1 MGNQKETGQTGAMK
15 VQNEKKVAGTD
26 EKPAITRR
34 DFIKTAAITGAV
46 TAVAPHIW
54 IKPAWASDPLKI
66 GVMIDMSKAYAF
78 LNKQDLVGIKLAV
91 EDAGGK
97 ALGKPIQVIARDHR
111 LDPGIANE
119 KAKELYEK
127 EKVDVIIDVPQ
138 SACSLAVNEQSRRYK
153 RLFISVDSGTTAQT
167 GDKCNYYGFDWGYDN
182 YFLATAGGLWAAEHL
197 GKKWYAITADYAW
210 GHDLL
215 KNFRA
220 AVEKKGGKIIGN
232 DMVALGTSDF
242 SPYMIKALNSGADVL
257 VLLNAGADTVNSTKA
272 ANEFGLKKKMAV
284 LHALMFTANIHATG
298 VNVYEGDYATVSWY
312 WKAQN
317 PGVKSYVERFKKE
330 MKGAPPHWLTAANY
344 SAALQFIKAVQ
355 RANSKDPD
363 KIIEQLEGHEFR
375 DMFANPGYIY
385 KENHQA
391 INKALIVRCKSKKQI
406 TEPWDYFEIV
416 GEVPAREAYQTPEQS
431 GCKMERP
438 A

>member
-1 MGNQKETGQTGAMK
+1 MGGQKKTKDTETIK
-15 VQNEKKVAGTD
+15 VKNGKKGLSEEKKAS
-26 EKPAITRR
+26 IMTRR
-34 DFIKTAAITGAV
+34 DFIKTAAITGAM
-46 TAVAPHIW
+46 TAVAPHVW

-66 GVMIDMSKAYAF
+66 GVMIDMNKAYAF
-78 LNKQDLVGIKLAV
+78 LNKQDLLGIRLAV

-97 ALGKPIQVIARDHR
+97 ALGKPIQVIIRDHR

-119 KAKELYEK
+119 EARELYEK

-138 SACSLAVNEQSRRYK
+138 SACSLLVNEQSRRYK
-153 RLFISVDSGTTAQT
+153 RLFISVDSGTTVQT

-182 YFLATAGGLWAAEHL
+182 YMLATAGGLWAAENL

-220 AVEKKGGKIIGN
+220 AVEKKGGTIIGN

-257 VLLNAGADTVNSTKA
+257 VLLNAGEDTVNSTKA
-272 ANEFGLKKKMAV
+272 ANELGLKKKMTI

-298 VNVYEGDYATVSWY
+298 VKVYEGDYATVSWY
-312 WKAQN
+312 WKSEN
-317 PGVKSYVERFKKE
+317 PGVKSYVERFKKI
-330 MKGAPPHWLTAANY
+330 MKAPPHWLTAANY
-344 SAALQFIKAVQ
+344 SATLQFIKAVQ
-355 RANSKDPD
+355 RANAKDPD

-391 INKALIVRCKSKKQI
+391 INDALIVRCKSQTEI
-406 TEPWDYFEIV
+406 TEPWDYFDIV
-416 GEVPAREAYQTPEQS
+416 GKVPAREAYQTPEQS

>member
-1 MGNQKETGQTGAMK
+1 MGEQKKTKDTETMK
-15 VQNEKKVAGTD
+15 VENGKKGLSEEKKTSMM
-26 EKPAITRR
+26 TRR
-34 DFIKTAAITGAV
+34 AFIKTATITGAV
-46 TAVAPHIW
+46 TVVAPHVW

-66 GVMIDMSKAYAF
+66 GVMIDMNKTYAF
-78 LNKQDLVGIKLAV
+78 LNKQDLLGIKLAV

-97 ALGKPIQVIARDHR
+97 ALGKPIQVIVRDHR

-119 KAKELYEK
+119 EARKLYEK

-138 SACSLAVNEQSRRYK
+138 SACSLLVNEQSRRYK
-153 RLFISVDSGTTAQT
+153 RLFISVDSGTTVQT

-182 YFLATAGGLWAAEHL
+182 YMLATAGGLWAAENL

-242 SPYMIKALNSGADVL
+242 SPYMIKAMNSGADVL
-257 VLLNAGADTVNSTKA
+257 VLLNAGADTVNATKA
-272 ANEFGLKKKMAV
+272 ANESGLKKKMAI
-284 LHALMFTANIHATG
+284 LHALMFTANIHAAG
-298 VNVYEGDYATVSWY
+298 VKVYEGDYATVSWY
-312 WKAQN
+312 WKSEN
-317 PGVKSYVERFKKE
+317 PGVKSYVERFKKVME
-330 MKGAPPHWLTAANY
+330 APPHWLTAANY
-344 SAALQFIKAVQ
+344 SATLQFIKAVQ
-355 RANSKDPD
+355 RANAKDPD

-391 INKALIVRCKSKKQI
+391 INDALIVRCKSQQEI

-416 GEVPAREAYQTPEQS
+416 GKVPACEAYQTPEQS

>member
-1 MGNQKETGQTGAMK
+1 MRNQEDAKNSGSTKTNK
-15 VQNEKKVAGTD
+15 D
-26 EKPAITRR
+26 EKSLSRSDSLLNLTRR
-34 DFIKTAAITGAV
+34 DFIKTAAVTGAV

-78 LNKQDLVGIKLAV
+78 LNKQDLIAVNLAV

-97 ALGKPIQVIARDHR
+97 ALGKPIEVIARDHR

-138 SACSLAVNEQSRRYK
+138 SACSLAVNEQSRIHK
-153 RLFISVDSGTTAQT
+153 RLFISVDSGTSDQA
-167 GDKCNYYGFDWGYDN
+167 GDKCNYYAFDWAYDN
-182 YFLATAGGLWAAEHL
+182 YMLATAAGLWAAEHL
-197 GKKWYAITADYAW
+197 GKKWYAITADYEW

-215 KNFRA
+215 KNFKA
-220 AVEKKGGKIIGN
+220 AVEKKGGEIIGN

-242 SPYMIKALNSGADVL
+242 SPYMIKALNSGAEVL

-272 ANEFGLKKKMAV
+272 AKEFGLKKKMKI
-284 LHALMFTANIHATG
+284 LHALMFISNVKATG
-298 VNVYEGDYATVSWY
+298 IDVYEDDYVTAAWY
-312 WKAQN
+312 WKSKN
-317 PGVKSYVERFKKE
+317 PGVEEYVRKFKAKQ
-330 MKGAPPHWLTAANY
+330 GTPPHWLTAGNY
-344 SAALQFIKAVQ
+344 SATLQYIKAVQ

-363 KIIEQLEGHEFR
+363 KVIEQLEGLEFK
-375 DMFANPGYIY
+375 DMFADPGYIY
-385 KENHQA
+385 KENHQQ
-391 INKALIVRCKSKKQI
+391 IQDALIVRCKRANEVK
-406 TEPWDYFEIV
+406 EDWDFFEIV
-416 GEVPAREAYQTPEQS
+416 GKVPAKEAYRTPEQCN
-431 GCKMERP
+431 CKMKRP